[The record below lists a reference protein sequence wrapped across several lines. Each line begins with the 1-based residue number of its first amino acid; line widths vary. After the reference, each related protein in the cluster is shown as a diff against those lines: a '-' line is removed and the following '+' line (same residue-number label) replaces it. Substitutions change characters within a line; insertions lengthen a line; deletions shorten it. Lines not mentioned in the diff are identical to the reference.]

1 MILES
6 QRHLFNIPDDVAY
19 FNLSYKSPQLYSVR
33 AAGEAALEQVS
44 APWAVMPE
52 DFFTGSEEVRGLFG
66 GLIGSPPDGVAIVPA
81 ISYANAIASKNLA
94 VAPGQTILVL
104 DEQFPSNVYPWWDKA
119 LQSDAQ
125 VVTVPRPADHDWTSA
140 ILEQIDDRLAIAAL
154 PNCHWTDGGLVDLVT
169 VGRAVRQVGA
179 ALVVDVSQSLGALP
193 IDIAE
198 VEPDFLACVGYK
210 WMLGPYSYSY
220 LYVALEHRQGEPIE
234 HGWITRKGSEDFTG
248 LVDYET
254 ALEAGATR
262 FDVGERSNFILTPMA
277 RAALTQI
284 GDWGMSNIAE
294 TIAECTAEIERR
306 MTALGLETIPVARRG
321 PHISG
326 VYFPEGIPAD
336 LGERLRN
343 AGVYASVRGNSLRL
357 APHLH
362 TNEAD
367 LDRLTEVVESS

>member
-125 VVTVPRPADHDWTSA
+125 VVTGPAASRPRLDFGHPRAD
-140 ILEQIDDRLAIAAL
+140 R
-154 PNCHWTDGGLVDLVT
+154 
-169 VGRAVRQVGA
+169 
-179 ALVVDVSQSLGALP
+179 
-193 IDIAE
+193 
-198 VEPDFLACVGYK
+198 
-210 WMLGPYSYSY
+210 
-220 LYVALEHRQGEPIE
+220 
-234 HGWITRKGSEDFTG
+234 
-248 LVDYET
+248 
-254 ALEAGATR
+254 
-262 FDVGERSNFILTPMA
+262 
-277 RAALTQI
+277 
-284 GDWGMSNIAE
+284 
-294 TIAECTAEIERR
+294 
-306 MTALGLETIPVARRG
+306 
-321 PHISG
+321 
-326 VYFPEGIPAD
+326 
-336 LGERLRN
+336 
-343 AGVYASVRGNSLRL
+343 
-357 APHLH
+357 
-362 TNEAD
+362 
-367 LDRLTEVVESS
+367 